1 MSENTTIIDKINEL
15 KRTNNAILLAHYYV
29 PDEVQQI
36 ADYIGDS
43 YYLSKIAANTEADTI
58 VFCGVSFM
66 GESAKLLNK
75 GKTVLMPDETADCP
89 MAHMC
94 DIETIENIRKEYD
107 DVAVVCYINSTAEL
121 KMHSDVCV
129 TSANAEKIVRALPNK
144 NIFFIPDENLARYIA
159 GKVPEKNFIFNNGY
173 CPIHKEI
180 TLDELIRAKNKY
192 PDALV
197 LTHPECTSEILDN
210 SDFIGSTSEIIKY
223 AAASDCKSF
232 IVATETGVFY
242 ELRKNNPD
250 KNFYEINNH
259 QICPG
264 MKLITLEKIANVLET
279 HNNQVELTDKEM
291 ELANKPLDVMLKLAS
306 N

>member
-1 MSENTTIIDKINEL
+1 MPENTTIIDKINEL
-15 KRTNNAILLAHYYV
+15 KKTNNAILLAHYYV

-36 ADYIGDS
+36 ADYVGDS
-43 YYLSKIAANTEADTI
+43 YYLSKIATNTEADTI

-66 GESAKLLNK
+66 GESAKLLNN

-94 DIETIENIRKEYD
+94 DVDTIESIRKKYD

-159 GKVPEKNFIFNNGY
+159 QKVPEKNFIFNNGY

-180 TLDELIRAKNKY
+180 TLDELMKAKNKY

-232 IVATETGVFY
+232 IVATEEGVFY
-242 ELRKNNPD
+242 ELKKNSPD
-250 KNFYEINNH
+250 KNFYAVNNH

>member
-1 MSENTTIIDKINEL
+1 MPENTTIIDKINEL
-15 KRTNNAILLAHYYV
+15 KKTNNAILLAHYYV

-36 ADYIGDS
+36 ADYVGDS
-43 YYLSKIAANTEADTI
+43 YYLSKIATNTEADTI

-66 GESAKLLNK
+66 GESAKLLNN

-94 DIETIENIRKEYD
+94 DVDTIESIRKKYD

-159 GKVPEKNFIFNNGY
+159 QKVPEKNFIFNNGY

-180 TLDELIRAKNKY
+180 TLDELMKAKNKY

-232 IVATETGVFY
+232 IVATEEGVFY
-242 ELRKNNPD
+242 ELKKNSPD
-250 KNFYEINNH
+250 KNFYVVNNH